1 MTLLGFFLLVTK
13 VNVSDCGKRVTFDM
27 YCIECKLGFLHS
39 LLFESAVMNV
49 QRISAIRLVNGQQDC
64 FNLDSQLSP
73 CRKCSA
79 DFDVDKRQMIPFTQL
94 ALECI

>member
-1 MTLLGFFLLVTK
+1 MRLLGLFLLITK

-27 YCIECKLGFLHS
+27 YCIECKLGFLDS

-64 FNLDSQLSP
+64 FNLDSQFSP

-79 DFDVDKRQMIPFTQL
+79 DFEADKRQMRPITQL
-94 ALECI
+94 ALECT